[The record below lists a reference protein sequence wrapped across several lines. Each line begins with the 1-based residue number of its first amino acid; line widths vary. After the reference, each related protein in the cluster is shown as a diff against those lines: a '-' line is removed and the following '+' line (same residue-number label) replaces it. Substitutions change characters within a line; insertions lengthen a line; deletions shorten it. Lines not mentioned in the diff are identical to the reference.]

1 MFKWGFF
8 ILYRDCKMNECGTFI
23 SLLVSFLRFTV
34 SATAFTFWR
43 GKEDCPVQ
51 AVSTDKKRVLQLF
64 LGVTEFRMTFHNLYI
79 TKRERKKKPNRVSE
93 NSRCVRLRN
102 THRSL
107 KLRDGV
113 MLYTD
118 ANHPTLC
125 LTDKKINKNF
135 SKKIRQD
142 FNKFESKKEERGGAS
157 SSFVKEPGQTMA

>member
-1 MFKWGFF
+1 MNVTLSFHFSF
-8 ILYRDCKMNECGTFI
+8 IL
-23 SLLVSFLRFTV
+23 FLRFTV

-43 GKEDCPVQ
+43 GKEDCPEQ

-79 TKRERKKKPNRVSE
+79 TKRERKKKAKQGQRKRPLRQIAEYTPLAQTPGWCDAIHRCQSPN
-93 NSRCVRLRN
+93 
-102 THRSL
+102 
-107 KLRDGV
+107 
-113 MLYTD
+113 
-118 ANHPTLC
+118 P

-142 FNKFESKKEERGGAS
+142 FNKFESKKEERGAL

>member
-1 MFKWGFF
+1 
-8 ILYRDCKMNECGTFI
+8 MNVALSF
-23 SLLVSFLRFTV
+23 LFLFFLRFTV
-34 SATAFTFWR
+34 SAIAFTFWR

-64 LGVTEFRMTFHNLYI
+64 LGVTEFRMTFHYLYI
-79 TKRERKKKPNRVSE
+79 TKREREKKKPNRVSE
-93 NSRCVRLRN
+93 NGRCVRLRN

-107 KLRDGV
+107 KLLVRWC
-113 MLYTD
+113 D
-118 ANHPTLC
+118 AIHRCQSPNP

-142 FNKFESKKEERGGAS
+142 FNKFESKKEERGAL